1 MPVYEGTSEQILML
15 LSLYNDIVITLLLQI
30 NYCWKTIDTAFK
42 SKKKKNTKTPINH
55 WAVHLQLQ
63 HLQNVVV
70 VCLGNSS
77 NTDTVMVP

>member
-1 MPVYEGTSEQILML
+1 ML

-42 SKKKKNTKTPINH
+42 SKKNNNNNTKPPVNH

-70 VCLGNSS
+70 VCLGNCS